1 MPVYEEA
8 LRNSGFNEKL
18 SYSPEETQRPRRR
31 RRTTIWYNPPY
42 SANVKTNIGKE
53 FLSLLRIHFHRQ
65 HAFYNIF
72 NKYTVKI
79 SYSCSKNISSII
91 SGQNKKITEKPSPVE
106 RECNC
111 RNREQCP
118 LENKCL
124 TKNIVYEAKITSHPD
139 ETVKDYRG
147 LCSTTFKDRLYVH
160 NQHCN
165 HREHMNKCELAKY
178 VWQLKDSDKTYDI
191 SWKILKKVNG
201 RLIGG
206 SCRLC
211 TTEKLL
217 IIEHPDRDK
226 LLNTHCIQKCIHG
239 NKYMLD
245 SMKGK

>member
-1 MPVYEEA
+1 MRKHCERVGLMKNYLTPPRKRKNQGEGE
-8 LRNSGFNEKL
+8 RPSG
-18 SYSPEETQRPRRR
+18 
-31 RRTTIWYNPPY
+31 TTLFSKRENKYWQGIPKFVEDTFPQTTCIY
-42 SANVKTNIGKE
+42 K
-53 FLSLLRIHFHRQ
+53 
-65 HAFYNIF
+65 IF